1 IKVRSIVGRHLEHS
15 RIFRFGSRARTRTY
29 LIGSADLMPR
39 NLDHRVEALAP
50 VEDADL
56 QFRLDEIIDVL
67 MADDEL
73 AWELGGDGQWHR
85 LPTERGVNAHDTLQ
99 GLALARARAHI

>member
-1 IKVRSIVGRHLEHS
+1 
-15 RIFRFGSRARTRTY
+15 
-29 LIGSADLMPR
+29 
-39 NLDHRVEALAP
+39 
-50 VEDADL
+50 
-56 QFRLDEIIDVL
+56 

-73 AWELGGDGQWHR
+73 AWELGGDGQWRR

>member
-1 IKVRSIVGRHLEHS
+1 
-15 RIFRFGSRARTRTY
+15 
-29 LIGSADLMPR
+29 MPR
-39 NLDHRVEALAP
+39 NLDHRVEALVP
-50 VEDADL
+50 VEDTDL

-85 LPTERGVNAHDTLQ
+85 VPAESGVNAHDTLQ